1 MFKYLL
7 TSLRMLFALALLTG
21 LIYPFVITGIAQI
34 IFPQKANGSPVMQN
48 GKIIGSEC
56 VGQYFN
62 DPKYFWGRPSATF
75 PVYNAS
81 ASSGSNLGPSSKTLT
96 EIVGRRIKILHEAD
110 PENTLVI
117 PADLV
122 TASGSGLDPHI
133 SIEAATYQIHRIAP
147 LRKIS
152 EKKLSELVQRF
163 TEAREFEIWGQPRV
177 HVLKLNRALD
187 HLQINPDQ

>member
-1 MFKYLL
+1 MCKYLMP
-7 TSLRMLFALALLTG
+7 SFRMLFALTLLTG
-21 LIYPFVITGIAQI
+21 LIYPLIITGIAQI
-34 IFPQKANGSPVMQN
+34 VFPQKANGSPVMQN
-48 GKIIGSEC
+48 GKIIGSEF

-75 PVYNAS
+75 PAYNAS
-81 ASSGSNLGPSSKTLT
+81 ASSGSNLGPSSKALT
-96 EIVGRRIKILHEAD
+96 EIVGRRIKILREAD
-110 PENTLVI
+110 PENAFII

-147 LRKIS
+147 LRGIS
-152 EKKLSELVQRF
+152 EKKLSELIQRF
-163 TEAREFEIWGQPRV
+163 TEPRKFGIWGQPRV

-187 HLQINPDQ
+187 HLQINPNQ